1 MPLGSEWG
9 MSTLATVTHRDDV
22 LRPTPAFSVA
32 RRFRVATPWRRA
44 LLAFT
49 RSAQVELGSVRSFEP
64 GCVVADDPGEVV
76 RSAKPISAHD
86 RDRMREQHI
95 SRMMAEFR
103 GQHAQ
108 PLAAAGAL
116 N

>member
-1 MPLGSEWG
+1 
-9 MSTLATVTHRDDV
+9 MSTIARPQNCEPV
-22 LRPTPAFSVA
+22 LRPIAAFSVA
-32 RRFRVATPWRRA
+32 RRLRIGGPWRRA

-49 RSAQVELGSVRSFEP
+49 GSAQVELGSVRSFEA

-95 SRMMAEFR
+95 SQMLSEYRRQRSESPSAVVAK
-103 GQHAQ
+103 H
-108 PLAAAGAL
+108 
-116 N
+116 

>member
-1 MPLGSEWG
+1 
-9 MSTLATVTHRDDV
+9 MSTLATPTHRDYV
-22 LRPTPAFSVA
+22 LRPMAAFGA
-32 RRFRVATPWRRA
+32 AHRLGIAKPWRRA

-49 RSAQVELGSVRSFEP
+49 RSAQAELGSVRSFEP

-76 RSAKPISAHD
+76 RSAKPISAAD

-95 SRMMAEFR
+95 SRL
-103 GQHAQ
+103 
-108 PLAAAGAL
+108 LADYRRQ